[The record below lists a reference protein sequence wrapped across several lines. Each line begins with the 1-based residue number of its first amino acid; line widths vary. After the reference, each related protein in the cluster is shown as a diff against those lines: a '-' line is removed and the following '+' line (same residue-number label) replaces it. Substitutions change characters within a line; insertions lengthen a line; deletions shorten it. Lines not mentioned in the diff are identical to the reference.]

1 MTLSDYLPEVKAQY
15 EIYPYPPRNPEQE
28 KTHLRMPLLDAL
40 DVLNYYGFGGRR
52 DFTRGVRVLVAG
64 GGTGDA
70 AIALAE
76 QLRNTDAEVVYLDLS
91 EASMDIARRRAEAR
105 GLGNITWRNGSLLDI
120 AGGEPGE
127 FDYINCTGVLH
138 HLESPEKGLEALKS
152 VLADDGV
159 MGLMLYATY
168 GRAPVYQVQEL
179 MRRVNAGEQDMPARI
194 DNTIKSID
202 SLYSRHAFRQNLDVY
217 MPELRS
223 GPSGIY
229 DLLLHSQDRPY
240 TVPQLYDYIEGGGLE
255 VLCLLS
261 DTVFGN
267 LAYDP
272 STYVRDPD
280 LLARIQA
287 LPLKDRQAVAEL
299 LHGKLS
305 KHTFYAARRAQPS
318 PDTTEWDEWIPD
330 FAIVYNEA
338 ARADLRRMC
347 EVAGDTVEF
356 HLSKGPEKFTLSAR
370 KTPNLTAILD
380 RIDGRRTLREIFDDI
395 HAATGADHAAL
406 SEEFDR
412 FFRTLLSRQAIL
424 LRHKS
429 VPGFETVEQMQRR
442 IGERRGG

>member
-1 MTLSDYLPEVKAQY
+1 MSSSDYLPEVKAQY

-28 KTHLRMPLLDAL
+28 QAHLRMPLLDAL

-76 QLRNTDAEVVYLDLS
+76 QLRNTDSEVVYLDLS
-91 EASMDIARRRAEAR
+91 EASMDIARRRAEVR

-120 AGGEPGE
+120 AGDETGA

-138 HLESPEKGLEALKS
+138 HLESPGKGLEALKS

-179 MRRVNAGEQDMPARI
+179 MRMVNAGEEDMPSRI

-202 SLYSRHAFRQNLDVY
+202 SLYSRHAFKQNLDVY

-272 STYVRDPD
+272 STYVSNPD
-280 LLARIQA
+280 LLARIKA
-287 LPLKDRQAVAEL
+287 LPTRDQQAVAEL

-305 KHTFYAARRAQPS
+305 KHSFYAARRAKPC
-318 PDTTEWDEWIPD
+318 PDTAEWDDWIPD

-338 ARADLRRMC
+338 ARGDLRRMC

-356 HLSKGPEKFTLSAR
+356 HLSKGPEKFTLRAR
-370 KTPNLTAILD
+370 KTQNLTAILN

-395 HAATGADHAAL
+395 NAASGAGHSVL

-412 FFRTLLSRQAIL
+412 FFHTLLSRQAIL

-442 IGERRGG
+442 IRERHGG